1 MNNRGEKL
9 NKIANALLFDY
20 ENVYYINA
28 VTNEYE
34 WFSIQKDT
42 GTLKHERD
50 GKDFFEDVIRDADK
64 VIHEDDKHIFFNDI
78 QKKNLLENLQKGEM
92 KSIVYRHVNDGK
104 NVWHSLRL
112 IRGLEENDEYFILGV
127 LNIDEEVRKQREQ
140 DKLRKE
146 AMTYNDIA
154 TQLAERYDT
163 IYYVDLETDYYV
175 EISSTD
181 MYRAMNV
188 PVEGKDFFEESVAN
202 ARRII
207 HKNDQEIFIEHCIKE
222 KILKKLEGESTVQF
236 DYQIIYEGSVIYA
249 RLSIMMTKDKK
260 HLLYCVE
267 NRQAEH
273 EAEAA
278 LRREKERSII
288 YGQIAESLASYY
300 ATIYYVDT
308 ENDSYIEFESSDIY
322 KNLQVPDKGDDFFE
336 ESRKNIMRVVYPDDR
351 DKVVSIMSKEVV
363 LEKLRDKRLFTE
375 KYRLIIDDKIK
386 YTRLS
391 IMWAQDKKHLIVGI
405 ENIDDQVRALKTAKE
420 KAIRDELTGVR
431 NKNAFHEYESD
442 LQKRVNAEEIDE
454 FAIVM
459 CDLNDLK
466 KINDTRG
473 HKAGDKYIKDSC
485 KMICRVYT
493 HSPVFR
499 IGGDEFVVVLIGEDY
514 ENREALLEDFR
525 NQIEENVKNER
536 IIIVATGM
544 AVYDPEKD
552 DRVTSVFER
561 ADDLMYENKR
571 NLKKKKKN
579 NISK

>member
-1 MNNRGEKL
+1 MNNWGEKL

-92 KSIVYRHVNDGK
+92 KSIVYRHVKDGK

-112 IRGLEENDEYFILGV
+112 IRGLEENDDYFIIGV

-207 HKNDQEIFIEHCIKE
+207 HKKDQENFIEHCIKE

-300 ATIYYVDT
+300 ATIYYVNT

-375 KYRLIIDDKIK
+375 RYRLVIDDKIK

-431 NKNAFHEYESD
+431 NKNAFQDYESD

-485 KMICRVYT
+485 KMICRVFT

-499 IGGDEFVVVLIGEDY
+499 IGGDEFVAVLVGEDY
-514 ENREALLEDFR
+514 ENREELLEGLR
-525 NQIEENVKNER
+525 KQVLENIKNDD
-536 IIIVATGM
+536 IIVVATGM
-544 AVYDPEKD
+544 ADYDSETD
-552 DRVTSVFER
+552 SRVTDVFER
-561 ADDLMYENKR
+561 ADKLMYENKR
-571 NLKKKKKN
+571 SLKNKKKGN
-579 NISK
+579 

>member
-1 MNNRGEKL
+1 MNNRGENL
-9 NKIANALLFDY
+9 NKIANALLLDY
-20 ENVYYINA
+20 VDVYYINA

-42 GTLKHERD
+42 RTLKHERD

-92 KSIVYRHVNDGK
+92 KSIVYRHVKDGK

-112 IRGLEENDEYFILGV
+112 IRGLEENDDYFIIGV

-188 PVEGKDFFEESVAN
+188 PVEGKDFFEESVSN
-202 ARRII
+202 AMRII
-207 HKNDQEIFIEHCIKE
+207 HKQDQQIFIEHCIKD
-222 KILKKLEGESTVQF
+222 KILEKLEKDSTVQF
-236 DYQIIYEGSVIYA
+236 DYRIIYEESVVYA

-260 HLLYCVE
+260 HLLYCV
-267 NRQAEH
+267 
-273 EAEAA
+273 
-278 LRREKERSII
+278 
-288 YGQIAESLASYY
+288 
-300 ATIYYVDT
+300 
-308 ENDSYIEFESSDIY
+308 
-322 KNLQVPDKGDDFFE
+322 
-336 ESRKNIMRVVYPDDR
+336 
-351 DKVVSIMSKEVV
+351 
-363 LEKLRDKRLFTE
+363 
-375 KYRLIIDDKIK
+375 
-386 YTRLS
+386 
-391 IMWAQDKKHLIVGI
+391 

-431 NKNAFHEYESD
+431 NKNAFQDYESD

-466 KINDTRG
+466 KINDTQG

-499 IGGDEFVVVLIGEDY
+499 IGGDEFVVVLFGEDY

-525 NQIEENVKNER
+525 NQIEENVKNES

>member
-1 MNNRGEKL
+1 MNNWGEKL

-20 ENVYYINA
+20 VDVYYINA

-92 KSIVYRHVNDGK
+92 KSIVYRHVKDGK

-112 IRGLEENDEYFILGV
+112 IRGLEENDDYFIIGV

-140 DKLRKE
+140 NKLRKE

-207 HKNDQEIFIEHCIKE
+207 HQKDQEIFIEHCIKE

-300 ATIYYVDT
+300 ATIYYVNT

-375 KYRLIIDDKIK
+375 RYRLIIDDKIK

-431 NKNAFHEYESD
+431 NKNAFQDYESD

-485 KMICRVYT
+485 KMICRVFT

-499 IGGDEFVVVLIGEDY
+499 IGGDEFVAVLVGEDY
-514 ENREALLEDFR
+514 ENREELLEGLR
-525 NQIEENVKNER
+525 KQVLENVKNDD
-536 IIIVATGM
+536 IIVVATGM
-544 AVYDPEKD
+544 ADYDSETD
-552 DRVTSVFER
+552 SRVTDVFER
-561 ADDLMYENKR
+561 ADKLMYENKR
-571 NLKKKKKN
+571 SLKNKKKGN
-579 NISK
+579 

>member
-20 ENVYYINA
+20 VDVYYINA
-28 VTNEYE
+28 VTNESE

-64 VIHEDDKHIFFNDI
+64 VIYEDDKHIFFNDI

-92 KSIVYRHVNDGK
+92 KSIVFRHVKDGK

-112 IRGLEENDEYFILGV
+112 IRGLEENDDYFIIGV

-181 MYRAMNV
+181 MYSAMNV
-188 PVEGKDFFEESVAN
+188 PVEGKDFFGESVAN

-207 HKNDQEIFIEHCIKE
+207 HKKDQEIFIEHCIKE

-300 ATIYYVDT
+300 ATIYYVNT
-308 ENDSYIEFESSDIY
+308 ENDSYIEFESS
-322 KNLQVPDKGDDFFE
+322 
-336 ESRKNIMRVVYPDDR
+336 
-351 DKVVSIMSKEVV
+351 MS
-363 LEKLRDKRLFTE
+363 
-375 KYRLIIDDKIK
+375 
-386 YTRLS
+386 
-391 IMWAQDKKHLIVGI
+391 
-405 ENIDDQVRALKTAKE
+405 
-420 KAIRDELTGVR
+420 
-431 NKNAFHEYESD
+431 
-442 LQKRVNAEEIDE
+442 
-454 FAIVM
+454 
-459 CDLNDLK
+459 
-466 KINDTRG
+466 
-473 HKAGDKYIKDSC
+473 
-485 KMICRVYT
+485 
-493 HSPVFR
+493 
-499 IGGDEFVVVLIGEDY
+499 
-514 ENREALLEDFR
+514 
-525 NQIEENVKNER
+525 
-536 IIIVATGM
+536 
-544 AVYDPEKD
+544 
-552 DRVTSVFER
+552 
-561 ADDLMYENKR
+561 
-571 NLKKKKKN
+571 
-579 NISK
+579 

>member
-1 MNNRGEKL
+1 MNNRGENL
-9 NKIANALLFDY
+9 NKIANALLLDY
-20 ENVYYINA
+20 VDVYYINA

-42 GTLKHERD
+42 RTLKHERD

-92 KSIVYRHVNDGK
+92 KSIVYRHVKDGK

-112 IRGLEENDEYFILGV
+112 IRGLEENDDYFIIGV

-188 PVEGKDFFEESVAN
+188 PVEGKDFFEESVSN
-202 ARRII
+202 AMRII
-207 HKNDQEIFIEHCIKE
+207 HKQDQQIFIEHCIKD
-222 KILKKLEGESTVQF
+222 KILEKLEKDSTVQF
-236 DYQIIYEGSVIYA
+236 DYRIIYEESVVYA

-273 EAEAA
+273 ETEAA

-300 ATIYYVDT
+300 ATIYYVNM

-322 KNLQVPDKGDDFFE
+322 KNLKVPDKGDDFFE

-351 DKVVSIMSKEVV
+351 DKVTSIMSKEVV

-375 KYRLIIDDKIK
+375 RYRLVIDDKIK

-431 NKNAFHEYESD
+431 NKNAFQDYESD

-466 KINDTRG
+466 KINDTQG

-499 IGGDEFVVVLIGEDY
+499 IGGDEFVVVLFGEDY

-525 NQIEENVKNER
+525 NQIEENVKNES

>member
-1 MNNRGEKL
+1 MNNWGEKL

-92 KSIVYRHVNDGK
+92 KSIVYRHVKDGK

-112 IRGLEENDEYFILGV
+112 IRGLEENDDYFIIGV

-154 TQLAERYDT
+154 TQLAERYNT
-163 IYYVDLETDYYV
+163 IYYVDLETDNYV
-175 EISSTD
+175 EISSTG

-207 HKNDQEIFIEHCIKE
+207 HKEDQENFIEHCIKE
-222 KILKKLEGESTVQF
+222 KILKKLEAEPTVQF

-300 ATIYYVDT
+300 ATIYYVNT

-375 KYRLIIDDKIK
+375 RYRLVIDDKIK

-431 NKNAFHEYESD
+431 NKNAFQDYESD

-485 KMICRVYT
+485 KMICRVFT

-499 IGGDEFVVVLIGEDY
+499 IGGDEFVAVLVGEDY
-514 ENREALLEDFR
+514 ENREELLEGLR
-525 NQIEENVKNER
+525 KQVLENIKNDD
-536 IIIVATGM
+536 IIVVATGM
-544 AVYDPEKD
+544 ADYDSETD
-552 DRVTSVFER
+552 SRVTDVFER
-561 ADDLMYENKR
+561 ADKLMYENKR
-571 NLKKKKKN
+571 SLKNKKKGN
-579 NISK
+579 

>member
-1 MNNRGEKL
+1 MNNWGEKL

-20 ENVYYINA
+20 VDVYYINA

-92 KSIVYRHVNDGK
+92 KSIVYRHVKDGK

-112 IRGLEENDEYFILGV
+112 IRGLEENDDYFIIGV

-140 DKLRKE
+140 NKLRKE

-207 HKNDQEIFIEHCIKE
+207 HKKDQEIFIEHCIKE
-222 KILKKLEGESTVQF
+222 KILKKLEGEPTVQF

-249 RLSIMMTKDKK
+249 RLYIMMTKDKK

-300 ATIYYVDT
+300 ATIYYVNT

-375 KYRLIIDDKIK
+375 RYRLVIDDKIK

-405 ENIDDQVRALKTAKE
+405 ENIDDQVRALKTVKE

-485 KMICRVYT
+485 KMICRVFT

-499 IGGDEFVVVLIGEDY
+499 IGGDEFVAVLVGEDY
-514 ENREALLEDFR
+514 ENREELLEGLR
-525 NQIEENVKNER
+525 KQVLENVKNDD
-536 IIIVATGM
+536 IIVVATGM
-544 AVYDPEKD
+544 ADYDSETD
-552 DRVTSVFER
+552 SRVTDVFER
-561 ADDLMYENKR
+561 ADKLMYKNKR
-571 NLKKKKKN
+571 SLKNKKKGN
-579 NISK
+579 

>member
-1 MNNRGEKL
+1 MNNWGEKL

-92 KSIVYRHVNDGK
+92 KSIVYRHVKDGK

-112 IRGLEENDEYFILGV
+112 IRGLEENDDYFIIGV

-207 HKNDQEIFIEHCIKE
+207 HKEDQENFIEHCIKE
-222 KILKKLEGESTVQF
+222 KILKKLEAEPTVQF

-300 ATIYYVDT
+300 ATIYYVNT

-375 KYRLIIDDKIK
+375 RYRLIIDDKIK

-431 NKNAFHEYESD
+431 NKNAFQDYESD

-485 KMICRVYT
+485 KMICRVFT

-499 IGGDEFVVVLIGEDY
+499 IGGDEFVAVLVGEDY
-514 ENREALLEDFR
+514 ENREELLEGLR
-525 NQIEENVKNER
+525 KQVLENIKNDD
-536 IIIVATGM
+536 IIVVATGM
-544 AVYDPEKD
+544 ADYDSETDP
-552 DRVTSVFER
+552 RVTDVFER
-561 ADDLMYENKR
+561 ADKLMYENKR
-571 NLKKKKKN
+571 SLKNKKKGN
-579 NISK
+579 

>member
-1 MNNRGEKL
+1 MNNWSEKL

-20 ENVYYINA
+20 VDDINA

-92 KSIVYRHVNDGK
+92 KSIVYRHVKDGK

-112 IRGLEENDEYFILGV
+112 IRGLEENDDYFIIGV

-140 DKLRKE
+140 NKLRKE

-207 HKNDQEIFIEHCIKE
+207 HKKDQEIFIEHCIKE
-222 KILKKLEGESTVQF
+222 KILKKLEGEPTVQF

-249 RLSIMMTKDKK
+249 RLYIMMTKDKK

-300 ATIYYVDT
+300 ATIYYVNT

-375 KYRLIIDDKIK
+375 RYRLVIDDKIK

-431 NKNAFHEYESD
+431 NKNAFQDYESD

-485 KMICRVYT
+485 KMICRVFT

-499 IGGDEFVVVLIGEDY
+499 IGGDEFVAVLVGEDY
-514 ENREALLEDFR
+514 ENREELLEGLR
-525 NQIEENVKNER
+525 KQVLENVKNDD
-536 IIIVATGM
+536 IIVVATGM
-544 AVYDPEKD
+544 ADYDSETD
-552 DRVTSVFER
+552 SRVTDVFER
-561 ADDLMYENKR
+561 ADKLMYKNKR
-571 NLKKKKKN
+571 SLKNKKKGN
-579 NISK
+579 